1 MREGGL
7 CPCLP
12 GESDAV
18 LLGVVLEGHGDS
30 AGQLQVLA
38 LQGGEVDGD
47 DEAGL
52 DQVILAVR
60 DGGGVEVRVRG
71 DEGALAEAGEDQGE
85 EVDLGKA
92 GRRRGQ
98 GAGM

>member
-7 CPCLP
+7 SPSLP
-12 GESDAV
+12 GEGDTV

-30 AGQLQVLA
+30 TGQLQVLA

-47 DEAGL
+47 NEAGL
-52 DQVILAVR
+52 DHVLLAVR

-71 DEGALAEAGEDQGE
+71 DEGALAEAGEDQG
-85 EVDLGKA
+85 K
-92 GRRRGQ
+92 
-98 GAGM
+98 